1 MQRAMKNG
9 KLSLS
14 SVEGISDLI
23 NSETNEQRKQA
34 LRQVVGKTGTKD
46 LFLLSNNVMNR

>member
-9 KLSLS
+9 KMTLSA
-14 SVEGISDLI
+14 VEGISDLI

-34 LRQVVGKTGTKD
+34 MLQVLGTTGSM
-46 LFLLSNNVMNR
+46 LSVSFSVC